1 MDCAVEMEEAKGVV
15 GEVNELENVVGSALD
30 AGSGNVEVEVL
41 VGSATAAEELLM
53 ISIDHA
59 VVLGPML
66 GDTDN
71 VTVKVKLLEG
81 GLIVVALLLLLLPL
95 DAGMLKT
102 LRVESSGRSG
112 AVAKPVMDIGGNVV
126 PAGL

>member
-1 MDCAVEMEEAKGVV
+1 MRRFCAAVHARALVERR
-15 GEVNELENVVGSALD
+15 
-30 AGSGNVEVEVL
+30 
-41 VGSATAAEELLM
+41 
-53 ISIDHA
+53 I
-59 VVLGPML
+59 
-66 GDTDN
+66 
-71 VTVKVKLLEG
+71 VKLLEG